1 MLSPIA
7 LFRSSWI
14 ICLSS
19 RNFIKFNRNK
29 MRESHTYIQKKALF
43 SLRIKF
49 SDGFPSQ
56 ISTYIFLLNGV
67 SLCSVLNYLLDQSP
81 LGIHYQNGNAEQNI
95 IFTYGSSIFFGYHAH
110 HFMRGIHMCLCCF
123 FFLFVWL
130 NIIVIILKTVIL
142 I

>member
-1 MLSPIA
+1 
-7 LFRSSWI
+7 
-14 ICLSS
+14 
-19 RNFIKFNRNK
+19 

-43 SLRIKF
+43 LRRIKF

-123 FFLFVWL
+123 FFSLRLIEYHRYYFEDR
-130 NIIVIILKTVIL
+130 NININYINHQYISYLCRMKCEIFQ
-142 I
+142 